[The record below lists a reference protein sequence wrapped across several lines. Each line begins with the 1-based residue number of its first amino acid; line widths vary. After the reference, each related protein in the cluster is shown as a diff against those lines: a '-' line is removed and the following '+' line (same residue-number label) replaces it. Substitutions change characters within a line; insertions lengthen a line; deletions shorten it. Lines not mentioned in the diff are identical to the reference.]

1 MHVKLPKALH
11 NWREVAGEIA
21 IIVVGVLIALFFEQI
36 VQRWDWQ
43 RKIGA
48 AEAAMQR
55 EIFWD
60 DGPEM
65 VVRAAIEPCIDAQLD
80 AIRASVE
87 AGKPRAEI
95 VGRIDRLYVPFVTY
109 DSVAYR
115 DASASDVP
123 THMPK
128 ARESLW
134 TQAYAML
141 PMVDST
147 SALESVDA
155 ARLHA
160 LKRTGGPL
168 SDAEQIALL
177 QALEAVRADGL
188 RMVSGISWTMSVL
201 PQLHGSFDEKRLG
214 GFMTDARRHYG
225 ACVRDLPADWP
236 KTLLPPLPAGLAP
249 GRYVSPNALLAL
261 RYGRD
266 PTLGTG
272 RQ

>member
-21 IIVVGVLIALFFEQI
+21 IIVVGVLIALFFEQV
-36 VQRWDWQ
+36 VQHWDWQ
-43 RKIGA
+43 RKLSA

-55 EIFWD
+55 EVFWD

-65 VVRAAIEPCIDAQLD
+65 VARAAIQPCIDAQLD
-80 AIRASVE
+80 AIRTSVE
-87 AGKPRAEI
+87 AGKPRSEI
-95 VGRIDRLYVPFVTY
+95 VGRVDRLYVPFVTY

-134 TQAYAML
+134 TQVYAML

-147 SALESVDA
+147 SASETVDA
-155 ARLHA
+155 ARVHA
-160 LKRTGGPL
+160 LKRAGGPL

-177 QALEAVRADGL
+177 QAVEAVRADGL
-188 RMVSGISWTMSVL
+188 RMLSGISWTMSVL
-201 PQLHGSFDEKRLG
+201 PALHGSFDKKRLG
-214 GFMTDARRHYG
+214 GFMSDARRHYG
-225 ACVRDLPADWP
+225 VCVRDLPANWP
-236 KTLLPPLPAGLAP
+236 NTLLPPLPAGLAP
-249 GRYVSPNALLAL
+249 GLDVPPSASRVDRRVA
-261 RYGRD
+261 D

-272 RQ
+272 